1 MENLSK
7 TIGNTP
13 LVRLTAIEK
22 LYKINASLYAKV
34 ESFNLTGS
42 VKDRSAFTIIVEA
55 EKRGD
60 ITRGDYIVE
69 ATSGNMGIS
78 LTAIGKKLGY
88 KPVIVI
94 PEGFSKERS
103 DLILAYGGEI
113 VYTPKNLGMDGA
125 VKKAKEIARALNGY
139 FIDQFNNGDN
149 VKAHYLTTGKEI
161 YRDLNGKVDYFFAGV
176 GSGGT
181 VSGVG
186 KYLKEKTAAKI
197 IGIEPSDSPLL
208 SKGVAGSHKIQG
220 IGANFIPSILDKTV
234 IDEVLT
240 APYEK
245 SVEFCKILAKEEG
258 LLCGISSGAALYCAV
273 EYLKNQKISGN
284 AVTLFPDGGLKYLS
298 TGIYENE

>member
-1 MENLSK
+1 MENLLK

-13 LVRLTAIEK
+13 LIRLKAIEK
-22 LYKINASLYAKV
+22 LYRINANLYAKA
-34 ESFNLTGS
+34 EYFNLTGS
-42 VKDRSAFTIIVEA
+42 IKDRSAFTIITEA
-55 EKRGD
+55 AKRGD
-60 ITRGDYIVE
+60 IKRGDYIVE

-103 DLILAYGGEI
+103 ALISAYGGEI

-125 VKKAKEIARALNGY
+125 VEKAKRIARSLNGY
-139 FIDQFNNGDN
+139 FIDQFNNRDN

-161 YRDLNGKVDYFFAGV
+161 YRNLGGKVDCFFACI

-181 VSGVG
+181 ISGVG
-186 KYLKEKTAAKI
+186 KYLKEKTDAKVF
-197 IGIEPSDSPLL
+197 GVEPFDSLL
-208 SKGVAGSHKIQG
+208 LTKGTSGAHKIQG
-220 IGANFIPSILDKTV
+220 IGANFIPNILDRNV
-234 IDEVLT
+234 IDEVFT
-240 APYEK
+240 ATYEK

-273 EYLKNQKISGN
+273 EYLRNKKTFGN
-284 AVTLFPDGGLKYLS
+284 AVTIFPDGGIKYLS
-298 TGIYENE
+298 TGLYCNE

>member
-22 LYKINASLYAKV
+22 LYQINASLYAKV

-42 VKDRSAFTIIVEA
+42 IKDRSAFTIIVEA

-60 ITRGDYIVE
+60 VKRGDYIVE

-125 VKKAKEIARALNGY
+125 VKKAKEIASALNGY

-161 YRDLNGKVDYFFAGV
+161 YRDLSGKVDYFFAGV

-186 KYLKEKTAAKI
+186 KYLKEKTDAKI

-284 AVTLFPDGGLKYLS
+284 AVTLLPDGGLKYLS
-298 TGIYENE
+298 TGIYGNE

>member
-1 MENLSK
+1 MENLLK

-13 LVRLTAIEK
+13 LIRLTAIEK
-22 LYKINASLYAKV
+22 LYQIYANLYAKA
-34 ESFNLTGS
+34 EYFNLTGS

-60 ITRGDYIVE
+60 IKRGDYIVE

-103 DLILAYGGEI
+103 DLIIAYGGEV
-113 VYTPKNLGMDGA
+113 VYTPKTLGMDGA
-125 VKKAKEIARALNGY
+125 VVKAKEIARSLNGY

-161 YRDLNGKVDYFFAGV
+161 YRDLDGKVDCFFACI

-197 IGIEPSDSPLL
+197 FGIEPSESPLL
-208 SKGVAGSHKIQG
+208 TKGVAGAHKIQG
-220 IGANFIPSILDKTV
+220 IGANFIPAILDKTV

-245 SVEFCKILAKEEG
+245 SVEFCRILAKEEG
-258 LLCGISSGAALYCAV
+258 LLCGLSSGAALYCAV
-273 EYLKNQKISGN
+273 EYLRNRKIYGN
-284 AVTLFPDGGLKYLS
+284 AVTLFPDGGVKYLS
-298 TGIYENE
+298 TGIYSNE